1 MESVSYKL
9 TDSICEE
16 DGYDTS
22 KALIKGETGRY
33 LSDRPSTWL
42 AEILLSSK

>member
-9 TDSICEE
+9 TDPICEE
-16 DGYDTS
+16 DDYDTR
-22 KALIKGETGRY
+22 KALKKGETERY

-42 AEILLSSK
+42 AEILLSNK